1 MVHKL
6 VEHNKRLMLW
16 ILYEAISER
25 EDANMQ
31 FNFDKIIVP
40 VVASA
45 TEILVQK
52 TIEQVV
58 FAKCLCCNR
67 LV

>member
-1 MVHKL
+1 MF
-6 VEHNKRLMLW
+6 R

-58 FAKCLCCNR
+58 FAKCLHCNH

>member
-40 VVASA
+40 
-45 TEILVQK
+45 EK
-52 TIEQVV
+52 
-58 FAKCLCCNR
+58 LCVR
-67 LV
+67 LRRQLKSWFKKQ